1 MPGQFYIE
9 GKKQKVDVTQIVN
22 VITNLQQIM
31 QSLIVFQGET
41 TAPGAPDGSTL
52 ICSDLTTKPD
62 YDGDLVVIKSGAF
75 QGQSR
80 TINGATTGGTVT
92 PDTHFGGQILAAI
105 KFDIVAIR
113 VGSVDLAAILA
124 RLDDATFGLAALKAL
139 IDAVEGKLDGSTSGL
154 AALKALLDI
163 LTVINAVIRA
173 QTDKLAG
180 VVPAPGSTTAAWGT
194 AEADVVSIGADGV
207 RNKVHDLTLSI
218 HNLVGTVINVRMYKK
233 VNGTERK
240 CYDQPFNAAT
250 DPPGLPIVNGT
261 WGIHGVLR
269 VTLQSNNA
277 ADNGAVDYD
286 YMLEAM

>member
-124 RLDDATFGLAALKAL
+124 RLDNGTFGLAALKAL
-139 IDAVEGKLDGSTSGL
+139 LDV
-154 AALKALLDI
+154 
-163 LTVINAVIRA
+163 LTVVGAVIRA